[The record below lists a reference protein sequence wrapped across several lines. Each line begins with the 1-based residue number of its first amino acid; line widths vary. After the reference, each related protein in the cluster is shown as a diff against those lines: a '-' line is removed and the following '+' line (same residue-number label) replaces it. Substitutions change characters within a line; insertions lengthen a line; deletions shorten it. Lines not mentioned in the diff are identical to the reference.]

1 MTPAGRRAR
10 IALLAAVALAA
21 GVIALLAPPVRQD
34 LTYHDFA
41 DHRVVL
47 GLPHGL
53 NVLSNVGFLVAG
65 AWTLARAG
73 RAALPGWERVAG
85 IVFGV
90 GLLLTGLGSAWYH
103 AAPSNVSLVWDRLP
117 LSALFPTVFAV
128 VIGDRVSVA
137 AGRAL
142 LAPLALGAVASVL
155 WWQATDDLRA
165 YALAQFLPI
174 LLIPLM
180 LILLPGRRPAVPLV
194 WGIALYAIGKL
205 TEVTD
210 KALFALGGL
219 VSGHTLKHLLAAA
232 AATMIGCWLIPSGA
246 DGPKANGAS
255 ARRGRSDPS
264 VPARRPRVQA

>member
-1 MTPAGRRAR
+1 MTPAARRAR
-10 IALLAAVALAA
+10 IASLTAVAIAA
-21 GVIALLAPPVRQD
+21 GAITLLVPPVRQD
-34 LTYHDFA
+34 LAYHHFA

-47 GLPHGL
+47 GLPYGL
-53 NVLSNVGFLVAG
+53 NVLSNVGFLAAG
-65 AWTLARAG
+65 AWTLVRLG

-90 GLLLTGLGSAWYH
+90 GLLLTSLGSAWYH
-103 AAPSNVSLVWDRLP
+103 LAPSNASLVWDRLP

-128 VIGDRVSVA
+128 VIGDRVSGA
-137 AGRAL
+137 AGRVL

-165 YALAQFLPI
+165 YALAQFLPM

-180 LILLPGRRPAVPLV
+180 LVLLPGRRLAAPLV
-194 WGIALYAIGKL
+194 GGIALYAIGKL

-210 KALFALGGL
+210 HALFALGGL

-232 AATMIGCWLIPSGA
+232 AAAMIARWLIPEHPHALGDTEA
-246 DGPKANGAS
+246 AVEARD
-255 ARRGRSDPS
+255 RRGIR
-264 VPARRPRVQA
+264 